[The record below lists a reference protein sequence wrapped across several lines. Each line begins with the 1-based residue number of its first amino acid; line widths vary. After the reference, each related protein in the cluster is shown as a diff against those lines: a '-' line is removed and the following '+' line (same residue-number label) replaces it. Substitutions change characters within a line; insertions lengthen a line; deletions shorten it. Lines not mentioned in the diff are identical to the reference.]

1 MWLVRIALSRPYTFV
16 VFAIFILISG
26 IVSIKKMPT
35 DIFPNINIPVASV
48 VWTYTN
54 MPPEQMADYITTLF
68 ELYTTTT
75 VNNIERME
83 SESLLGVSVTKLY
96 FTKGSPISLAIAQ
109 LTAIAMTI
117 LKYLPPGITPP
128 FVLQYNAST
137 VPLMN
142 VVLSSDTLN
151 EKKIYDL
158 ANYFVRPQ
166 LATVEG
172 ISVPP
177 GYGGK
182 VREIL
187 IDLDSKAMQQYGLSA
202 QNVNTEIMKQNL
214 IIPGGTEKIGKYEY
228 FINANNSPS
237 TLKEFNQFPIK
248 SNPNTVIYA
257 NEISHIRDGFI
268 PQTNI
273 VNLNGQRAVMLS
285 VEKSANISSLDIVDN
300 IKALIPKIKASLD
313 PALKYAVTGDQSIFI
328 VSAMQGVI
336 TEGTIAAGLTVGM
349 ILLFLGSFR
358 STLMI
363 VVSIPLS
370 ILVSITILNA
380 LGESLNIMTLGGLT
394 LAVGILVD
402 DATVTIENIN
412 WHLERGKSV
421 QEAIMLGAE
430 QIAFPAIV
438 STLSICI
445 VFIPLFY
452 LEGISKYLFVPMAQ
466 AVIFAMLASYLLSR
480 TLVPTMANYL
490 FHNEEQPS
498 ENYFNKKLK
507 TIHEAFTEK
516 FNHVQNKYV
525 AILTQM
531 LINPK
536 HYIKLFLIFIAA
548 TMIFIGPFIGSD
560 FFPKVD
566 AGQILLHYSAPPGT
580 RIEETAKIAGQV
592 NQIIRQIIPD
602 EEIEN
607 LVDNIGLPISGLNLT
622 YMNSGTNGANDTDTH
637 ITLKPKHHSIYKYIP
652 LLREQLKKA
661 LPEVTFS
668 FLPADMVN
676 QILNFGNP
684 SEINLQV
691 KGLKLEENKKYI
703 RLLLRKIKEIP
714 GIVDARIRESD
725 QYPAFQ
731 LDIDRTRAKELGFTQ
746 TDIATSLFLSL
757 TGGFQITP
765 NFWVDPKDKMSYPI
779 TAQVPQ
785 YNMSSVNDLMNIPV
799 TNSNINTAPQILG
812 AMTSIKRVSAPLVI
826 SHYDVLPVLNIY
838 ASAENRDY
846 GSIYKDIQKKIKDLN
861 PQLPK
866 SSEIKIRGQIQTKED
881 TFHDLYI
888 GILGAIV
895 LVYFLMVINFQS
907 WLYPTII
914 ITGLVS
920 IFAGVTWMLFFTGTT
935 LSVPALTGTM
945 MCIGVAISNS
955 ILMVSFA
962 KDNLEQGLK
971 PYDAAIEAAKTRL
984 RPILMTSLAMIIG
997 MLPMSLGLGDGGE
1010 QNAPLGRAVIGG
1022 LLFALPTTL
1031 LFIPT
1036 IFNLILNR
1044 RNIHD

>member
-35 DIFPNINIPVASV
+35 DIFPNIDIPVASV

-109 LTAIAMTI
+109 LTGIAMTI

-202 QNVNTEIMKQNL
+202 QNVNAEIMKQNL

-228 FINANNSPS
+228 IINANNSPS

-248 SNPNTVIYA
+248 SDPNTVIYA

-273 VNLNGQRAVMLS
+273 VNLNGQRAVMMS
-285 VEKSANISSLDIVDN
+285 VEKSANISSLDIVHN
-300 IKALIPKIKASLD
+300 IKTLIPKIKASLD

-336 TEGTIAAGLTVGM
+336 TEGTIAAGLTVCM

-380 LGESLNIMTLGGLT
+380 LGESLNIMTLGGLA

-421 QEAIMLGAE
+421 QDAIMLGAE

-498 ENYFNKKLK
+498 ENYFNQKLK

-516 FNHVQNKYV
+516 FNHFQNKYV

-536 HYIKLFLIFIAA
+536 HYIKLFLIFIAS
-548 TMIFIGPFIGSD
+548 TMIFISPFIGSD

-652 LLREQLKKA
+652 QLREQLKKA

-785 YNMSSVNDLMNIPV
+785 YNMSSVNDLMNIPI

-846 GSIYKDIQKKIKDLN
+846 GSIYKDIQKKIKELH

-1031 LFIPT
+1031 LVIPT

>member
-26 IVSIKKMPT
+26 IISIKKMPT
-35 DIFPNINIPVASV
+35 DIFPNIDIPVASV

-54 MPPEQMADYITTLF
+54 MPPEEMANYITTLF

-83 SESLLGVSVTKLY
+83 SESLLGLSVIKLY

-109 LTAIAMTI
+109 LTAISMTI

-128 FVLQYNAST
+128 YVLQYNAST
-137 VPLMN
+137 VPLLN

-158 ANYFVRPQ
+158 GNYFVRPQ

-182 VREIL
+182 VREVL

-202 QNVNTEIMKQNL
+202 QNVNDQIMKQNL
-214 IIPGGTEKIGKYEY
+214 TIPGGTEKMGQYEY
-228 FINANNSPS
+228 FIYANNSPS
-237 TLKEFNQFPIK
+237 NIQEFNQFPIK
-248 SNPNTVIYA
+248 SSKNTVIYA
-257 NEISHIRDGFI
+257 NEISHVRDGFI

-273 VNLNGQRAVMLS
+273 VKLNGQRAVMMAI
-285 VEKSANISSLDIVDN
+285 EKSANISSLDIVQN

-313 PALKYAVTGDQSIFI
+313 PALKYAVTSDQSIFI
-328 VSAMQGVI
+328 VSAIQGVI
-336 TEGTIAAGLTVGM
+336 TEGTIAAGLTVCM

-358 STLMI
+358 STLII

-370 ILVSITILNA
+370 ILVSISILNC
-380 LGESLNIMTLGGLT
+380 LGESLNIMTLGGLA

-412 WHLERGKSV
+412 WHIERGKSI
-421 QEAIMLGAE
+421 QDAIMLGAE

-445 VFIPLFY
+445 VFVPLFY
-452 LEGISKYLFVPMAQ
+452 LEGISKYLFIPMAQ
-466 AVIFAMLASYLLSR
+466 AVIFAMLSSYLLSR

-490 FHNEEQPS
+490 FTHEGHDS
-498 ENYFNKKLK
+498 DNYFGQKLK
-507 TIHEAFTEK
+507 EVHERFTEK
-516 FNHVQNKYV
+516 FNLFQNKYIE
-525 AILTQM
+525 ILTQ
-531 LINPK
+531 LLNNPQ
-536 HYIKLFLIFIAA
+536 HYLKLFLIFIAS
-548 TMIFIGPFIGSD
+548 TMLFITPFIGSD

-580 RIEETAKIAGQV
+580 RIEETSKIAAKV
-592 NQIIRQIIPD
+592 NKLIRKIIPD

-607 LVDNIGLPISGLNLT
+607 IVDNIGLPIAGLNIT

-637 ITLKPKHHSIYKYIP
+637 ITLKDKHHSIYNYIP
-652 LLREQLKKA
+652 RLRSQLKKE

-684 SEINLQV
+684 SEINIQV
-691 KGLKLEENKKYI
+691 KGLKLEENKRYI
-703 RLLLRKIKEIP
+703 RLLLRSIKEIP
-714 GIVDARIRESD
+714 GVVDARIRESD
-725 QYPAFQ
+725 QYPAFH
-731 LDIDRTRAKELGFTQ
+731 LDVDRTRAKELGFTQ
-746 TDIATSLFLSL
+746 TDVAYSLFLSL

-765 NFWVDPKDKMSYPI
+765 NFWVDPKNRMSYPM

-785 YNMSSVNDLMNIPV
+785 YNMSSLNDLMNIPI
-799 TNSNINTAPQILG
+799 TNSSINTTPQILG
-812 AMTSIKRVSAPLVI
+812 AMTNIKRVSKPLVI

-838 ASAENRDY
+838 ASAENRDF
-846 GSIYKDIQKKIKDLN
+846 GSIYKDIKKRIKALN
-861 PQLPK
+861 SELPK
-866 SSEIKIRGQIQTKED
+866 SSEVKVRGQIQTKEE
-881 TFHDLYI
+881 TFHDLYL
-888 GILGAIV
+888 GIIGAIL

-914 ITGLVS
+914 ITGLIS
-920 IFAGVTWMLFFTGTT
+920 IFAGVTWILFFTGTT

-962 KDNLEQGLK
+962 KDNFEQGLK

-984 RPILMTSLAMIIG
+984 RPILMTSLAMILG

-1031 LFIPT
+1031 LVIPT